1 VVGGLKRLLK
11 SYSNGQKPAI
21 HERGVECLLYE
32 YEKLAA
38 GLSEHTGQTGRLTPN
53 MLMAL
58 SEGNYELANL
68 G

>member
-1 VVGGLKRLLK
+1 MVRNQQ
-11 SYSNGQKPAI
+11 STR
-21 HERGVECLLYE
+21 EGVECLLYE
-32 YEKLAA
+32 YEKPAA
-38 GLSEHTGQTGRLTPN
+38 RLSEHTGQTGKVTPN